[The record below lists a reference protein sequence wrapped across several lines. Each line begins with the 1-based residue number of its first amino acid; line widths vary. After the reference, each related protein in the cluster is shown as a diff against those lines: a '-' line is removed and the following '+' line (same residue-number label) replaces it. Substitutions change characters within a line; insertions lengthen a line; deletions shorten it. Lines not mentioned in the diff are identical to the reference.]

1 MPGIRPNTKP
11 HYVAKQL
18 LFLLAAL
25 VSYCAGSFTCGLA
38 GSLAFTASTFFNG
51 LLQVSGA

>member
-11 HYVAKQL
+11 HYITEQL

-25 VSYCAGSFTCGLA
+25 VSYCAGSLACGLA
-38 GSLAFTASTFFNG
+38 GSLAFTASAFFYR
-51 LLQVSGA
+51 LLKISGA

>member
-11 HYVAKQL
+11 HYVAKKL

-25 VSYCAGSFTCGLA
+25 VSYCAGSLACGLA
-38 GSLAFTASTFFNG
+38 GSLALTASAFFYG
-51 LLQVSGA
+51 LLQISGA